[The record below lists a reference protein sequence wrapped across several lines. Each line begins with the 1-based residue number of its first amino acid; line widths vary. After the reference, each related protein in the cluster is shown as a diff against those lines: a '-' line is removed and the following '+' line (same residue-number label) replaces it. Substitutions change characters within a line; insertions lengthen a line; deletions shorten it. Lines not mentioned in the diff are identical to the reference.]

1 MLELIHIKKDYYV
14 DKKPYT
20 ALKDISL
27 AFLDKGFVSIL
38 GPSGCGKTT
47 MLNIIGGL
55 DHYTSGDLLI
65 DEKSTKDFKDAE
77 WDAYRNERV
86 GFVFQSY
93 NLIPHQT
100 ILSNV
105 ETGLMLN
112 GVNRE
117 ERDKRALKALENVG
131 LKDVAKKKPNQL
143 SGGQMQRV
151 ALARALVNNPKIVLA
166 DEPTGALDSL
176 TSKQVMEL
184 LKEASKTRLVI
195 MVTHNQELAY
205 EYSDRIIRMKDGAI
219 ESDSS
224 PVPIKA
230 ATNSPKEITKKT
242 SMSFWTAL
250 KSSWSNVRTK
260 KGRTIL
266 TAVASSIGIIGVAL
280 VLAMSNGFSIYVDKV
295 ETSIAGT
302 VPISISPIT
311 YTYKQIENTNDYK
324 QYPDDQEIKVYD
336 SNSSYST
343 VHKNNFTAD
352 YRDYISKAVD
362 QGLASSILYNKENF
376 SFNLMTDDPAGH
388 GVVEIDQ
395 YTAAGMT
402 GGAIGS
408 VTGLPATI
416 FHELYGPTNEMSK
429 WYDCIAGKMPSS
441 KDEIVLITDSYNR
454 VEKKTL
460 MQLGMFSS
468 ADDKKVISFDDI
480 LYNESTGK
488 GKIYKAYRN
497 ADIFKDVP
505 FHSEEDGK
513 GREID
518 SYKITDSGINS
529 DGVYQITATDEKATI
544 RYFESKPKSDTV
556 FNDDEKYN
564 PVKLKIVGV
573 LRPKKDAYISLMP
586 SSLGYTSELKDYLA
600 DDGQSAEY
608 EPNEELR
615 IKLTKTHNDLVRA
628 ARGNVCLARD
638 IDPTTGKPTKDDGV
652 VRLNAF
658 FEKYS
663 KALNLANIIQNKGK
677 MTDQEKNTLALMI
690 SEFPSEMEKSFNY
703 YNYYGISN
711 DKGGTS
717 LSYWT
722 GSSYGFLKNC
732 KSVGADMLQSQV
744 NLPSSSEDIDS
755 SGMSLILKLTDN
767 NFWNDINNPERSSWC
782 AMDFLALEKGFSL
795 TTSILIF
802 PAALTTKKELT
813 AYLDKY
819 NEGKVDSDQ
828 IAYND
833 VMSTFTDSLGTMIQM
848 ISVVL
853 IVFAS
858 ISLVVSSIM
867 TGIITYV
874 SVVERTKE
882 IGILRACGARKK
894 DVGRLFQAEC
904 VIIGAMAGVIGVGVS
919 WVACFPISAIIDH
932 QFPGNGLSSI
942 ASLSPYHGLILIA
955 IAIALA
961 FISGLIPARIAA
973 KKDPVAAL
981 RTE

>member
-27 AFLDKGFVSIL
+27 AFTDKGFVSIL

-55 DHYTSGDLLI
+55 DHYTEGDLLI
-65 DEKSTKDFKDAE
+65 DNKSTKDFKDAE

-112 GVNRE
+112 GVNHA
-117 ERDKRALKALENVG
+117 ERDERALKALENVG
-131 LKDVAKKKPNQL
+131 LKEMAKKKPNQL

-166 DEPTGALDSL
+166 DEPTGALDSV

-224 PVPIKA
+224 PVPIKT
-230 ATNSPKEITKKT
+230 ATNSIKEINKKT
-242 SMSFWTAL
+242 SMSFMTAL

-266 TAVASSIGIIGVAL
+266 TAIASSIGIIGVAL
-280 VLAMSNGFSIYVDKV
+280 VLAVSNGFSVYVDKV
-295 ETSIAGT
+295 ETAVAGT

-311 YTYKQIENTNDYK
+311 YSYKQIENKNEYE
-324 QYPDDQEIKVYD
+324 QYPDEQEVKVYD
-336 SNSSYST
+336 STSTYST
-343 VHKNNFTAD
+343 IHKNNFTAD
-352 YRDYISKAVD
+352 YRDYISKTID
-362 QGLASSILYNKENF
+362 KGLASSILYNKENF

-388 GVVEIDQ
+388 GVIEVDQ
-395 YTAAGMT
+395 YASAGMT
-402 GGAIGS
+402 GSAIGS
-408 VTGLPATI
+408 VTGLPTTI
-416 FHELYGPTNEMSK
+416 FHELYGPTKEISK
-429 WYDCIAGKMPSS
+429 WYDCIAGKMPSR

-460 MQLGMFSS
+460 TELGILSS
-468 ADDKKVISFDDI
+468 VDDKKTISFDDI
-480 LYNESTGK
+480 LYNENTGK

-497 ADIFKDVP
+497 SDIYKDVP
-505 FHSEEDGK
+505 FHSDDG
-513 GREID
+513 RQVD
-518 SYKITDSGINS
+518 SYEITGYTLEKGI
-529 DGVYQITATDEKATI
+529 YQVTVKDAKATI
-544 RYFESKPKSDTV
+544 RYFEYKPKGDTV

-564 PVKLKIVGV
+564 PVKLKVVGV

-586 SSLGYTSELKDYLA
+586 SSLGYISELKDYLA
-600 DDGQSAEY
+600 DDGRSASY

-615 IKLTKTHNDLVRA
+615 KRLTETHHNLELA
-628 ARGNVCLARD
+628 ARGNVCFIRN
-638 IDPTTGKPTKDDGV
+638 IDPTTGKPTKDDGIV
-652 VRLNAF
+652 KLNTF

-663 KALNLANIIQNKGK
+663 KALNLSNIIQNKGE
-677 MTDQEKNTLALMI
+677 MTDQEKSTLALMV
-690 SEFPSEMEKSFNY
+690 SEFPSEMEKCFNY

-722 GSSYGFLKNC
+722 GSSYSFLKNC
-732 KSVGADMLQSQV
+732 KKVGADMLQSQV
-744 NLPSSSEDIDS
+744 SLPSTSEDVES
-755 SGMSLILKLTDN
+755 SGLALVLKLTDN
-767 NFWNDINNPERSSWC
+767 SFWNDINNPSRSTWC

-795 TTSILIF
+795 ITSILIF

-813 AYLDKY
+813 SYLDKY

-919 WVACFPISAIIDH
+919 WIACFPISAIIDH
-932 QFPGNGLSSI
+932 LFPGNGLNSI
-942 ASLSPYHGLILIA
+942 ASLSPWHGLMLIA
-955 IAIALA
+955 IAIVLA

-973 KKDPVAAL
+973 KKDPVTAL